1 MNTEKQLADITH
13 GIAAVT
19 KDETDGS
26 IFILHFCG
34 YFEEPSLADFEDLR
48 NELETNPE
56 FGLVD
61 MEFELILATDDMLKH
76 VKEEENGID

>member
-1 MNTEKQLADITH
+1 MTPEKQVSDITH

-26 IFILHFCG
+26 IFVYHFCG
-34 YFEEPSLADFEDLR
+34 YFEEPSVADFESLR
-48 NELETNPE
+48 HELETDPE

-61 MEFELILATDDMLKH
+61 MEFDLILATEEMINH
-76 VKEEENGID
+76 VKEENNGK